1 MITGVVAPSSG
12 DWGLG
17 DVLPLFSVSAAV
29 LGVVTATLGPSIE
42 RLGPRASTLISAS
55 AWTAGWGFGYI
66 APISGLLAWF
76 PDKRGLVQGLGM
88 TSFGLGSLAAPVA
101 AQKLIESYY
110 KAPERLSIE
119 MADLITKEGRR
130 FAEVAGE
137 LKEVVV
143 ATRADTTHD
152 IIEGGIYLVGSGDS
166 GVAMTFATL
175 GICYGGLLS
184 LAAATVRLPPANFTH
199 KDFALVTEPEK
210 NGSGVGEAE
219 GAEEEVAKGHHAAT
233 TVSPTMQAAGSEE
246 KVREEKLTAEVV
258 QVSAQEALYTRQF
271 WLLLGIMAGNATAG
285 LDRDTDGVRPLRL
298 GSGRSIRVI
307 VILSWE
313 LALWKTLI
321 CCCSC
326 CCYCYSANTLG
337 RLKWGIIGDKIG
349 RRNTLLAFAMASP
362 ACFVIPPLI
371 SAGAS
376 MPEMGAAPLAGFVAS
391 MLGIISCYGGLF
403 AVLPAYVA
411 DIYGAQNAGAIM
423 GRLLCGYSAA
433 AIAGPGML
441 AALRSRG
448 DWTAVSDLATKIL
461 SAVLIA
467 SCSCCVHFDVAGSV
481 FLAISILPFNNAAVV
496 DPHTFEKTFGAPMEN
511 LQELWE
517 KKTVSI
523 QNLLSLVPPE
533 MGVVDPTHTLYAT
546 TFYTMSGILA
556 GAAMCSWLV
565 RPLDQK
571 TLKRVVDMRTA
582 SSSSSASKK

>member
-1 MITGVVAPSSG
+1 
-12 DWGLG
+12 
-17 DVLPLFSVSAAV
+17 
-29 LGVVTATLGPSIE
+29 
-42 RLGPRASTLISAS
+42 
-55 AWTAGWGFGYI
+55 
-66 APISGLLAWF
+66 
-76 PDKRGLVQGLGM
+76 M

-285 LDRDTDGVRPLRL
+285 LGIISSGKLLMTDCFAVTLPE
-298 GSGRSIRVI
+298 I
-307 VILSWE
+307 VTPTACALFVSA
-313 LALWKTLI
+313 LAG
-321 CCCSC
+321 
-326 CCYCYSANTLG
+326 ANTLG

-448 DWTAVSDLATKIL
+448 DWTAVSDLATK
-461 SAVLIA
+461 
-467 SCSCCVHFDVAGSV
+467 
-481 FLAISILPFNNAAVV
+481 V